1 MILLKFCDDN
11 CGKLMN
17 FFYFQF
23 SLKDQDKVSAQ
34 QKSMREAEQERQWK
48 QLQAI
53 RAREQQLGIPP
64 DPQRMQ
70 GKFKRVLQSVEGLI

>member
-1 MILLKFCDDN
+1 MD
-11 CGKLMN
+11 
-17 FFYFQF
+17 FFFVF
-23 SLKDQDKVSAQ
+23 SLKDQDKLSAQ

-70 GKFKRVLQSVEGLI
+70 GMFNGRIECYVKWVFNCYLICFRS

>member
-1 MILLKFCDDN
+1 
-11 CGKLMN
+11 
-17 FFYFQF
+17 
-23 SLKDQDKVSAQ
+23 
-34 QKSMREAEQERQWK
+34 MREAEQERQWK

-70 GKFKRVLQSVEGLI
+70 GKFKRICKC

>member
-1 MILLKFCDDN
+1 MII
-11 CGKLMN
+11 
-17 FFYFQF
+17 FFVF

-70 GKFKRVLQSVEGLI
+70 GNVN

>member
-1 MILLKFCDDN
+1 
-11 CGKLMN
+11 
-17 FFYFQF
+17 
-23 SLKDQDKVSAQ
+23 
-34 QKSMREAEQERQWK
+34 MREAEQERQWK

-70 GKFKRVLQSVEGLI
+70 GNLTILIKFEFI